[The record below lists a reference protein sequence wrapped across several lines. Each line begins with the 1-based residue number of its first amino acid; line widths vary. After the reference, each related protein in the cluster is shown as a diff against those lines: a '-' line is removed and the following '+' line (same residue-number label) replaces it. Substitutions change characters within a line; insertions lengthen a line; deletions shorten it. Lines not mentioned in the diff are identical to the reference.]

1 MGAKTDLSDNRV
13 ITYEEGRELATGLNS
28 TYLEI
33 SSAINTNVTTIF
45 DRLIEELIPQDDM
58 SFEDE
63 EDEEITDE
71 K

>member
-1 MGAKTDLSDNRV
+1 VGAKTDLSDNRV